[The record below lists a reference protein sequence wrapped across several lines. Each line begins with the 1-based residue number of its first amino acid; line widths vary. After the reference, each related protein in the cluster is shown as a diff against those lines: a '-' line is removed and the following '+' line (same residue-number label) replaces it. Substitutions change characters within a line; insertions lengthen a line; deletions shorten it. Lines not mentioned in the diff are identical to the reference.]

1 MAQNQQ
7 KTTEQMQRDAER
19 RIREMQQRSNR
30 MVTGNDMPPVPN
42 FIRTGNRQSA
52 VGNQQSTREATH
64 EDLKEQPPKATPN
77 KSTGGLLSRF
87 KGLDILKMFNF
98 QNIKLDSDALV
109 IIALI
114 FLLSTEDTDE
124 LLLLALVYIML

>member
-1 MAQNQQ
+1 MAPNQQ
-7 KTTEQMQRDAER
+7 KSTEQMQRDAER

-42 FIRTGNRQSA
+42 FIRTNNRQAHTESRHPM
-52 VGNQQSTREATH
+52 Q
-64 EDLKEQPPKATPN
+64 KPPNEPLNEPPQKTTPN

-98 QNIKLDSDALV
+98 QNIKLDSDVLV